1 MMERLEIYVDGQV
14 VGNLDAPV
22 VDVADSTI
30 GAPSPKTATMTPA
43 PRRAR
48 SAPASIKFFDLD
60 VSDTHSVT
68 VLPPGGALLG
78 TFSASLTNVATGD
91 GQGTVGWTYTLER
104 LRRSVVS
111 MPENRTEVYA
121 VRITDDE
128 GSSVTQNVT
137 ITIHGTNDAP
147 VITVGAGDSAAE
159 TLLETNAGLAVS
171 DTLTV
176 VDADLSDAVTASVQ
190 SVSTVGPTGGL
201 TNGQLLAMLSVT
213 LGSIAADAGAANNL
227 AWSFNSGTQ
236 TFDYLDDGESL
247 ELTYTVRATDD
258 SLVSDDQTVTITIN
272 GTNDA
277 PVITVGAGD
286 SAAETLLETNA
297 GLAVSDTLTVVDA
310 DLSDAVTAS
319 VQSVSTVGPTGGLTN
334 GQLLAM
340 LSVTLG
346 SIAADAG
353 AANNLAW
360 SFNSGTQTSTT
371 STTGRAWSSPTRCA
385 PPTTAWSVMIRR

>member
-1 MMERLEIYVDGQV
+1 M
-14 VGNLDAPV
+14 
-22 VDVADSTI
+22 
-30 GAPSPKTATMTPA
+30 
-43 PRRAR
+43 RAR
-48 SAPASIKFFDLD
+48 
-60 VSDTHSVT
+60 
-68 VLPPGGALLG
+68 
-78 TFSASLTNVATGD
+78 
-91 GQGTVGWTYTLER
+91 
-104 LRRSVVS
+104 
-111 MPENRTEVYA
+111 RT
-121 VRITDDE
+121 TC
-128 GSSVTQNVT
+128 
-137 ITIHGTNDAP
+137 
-147 VITVGAGDSAAE
+147 
-159 TLLETNAGLAVS
+159 
-171 DTLTV
+171 
-176 VDADLSDAVTASVQ
+176 
-190 SVSTVGPTGGL
+190 
-201 TNGQLLAMLSVT
+201 
-213 LGSIAADAGAANNL
+213 
-227 AWSFNSGTQ
+227 WSFNSGTQ

-360 SFNSGTQTSTT
+360 SFNSGTQTFDYLDDGESLELTYTVRATDDSLVSDDQTVTITINGTDDRTAPTDIRLIVDSPLVDQSTMQFSISGTLVATDADPGSFTYTLLSQSPTGGSAATFSITDDNLFSGGNLGQLQTYRLAIEATQADDPAGMSYTEIFTIITGRNGPQGDSLSDPQFLLLVMTT
-371 STTGRAWSSPTRCA
+371 SSSVGTETTSCSGVTATIRSSGTLAPTAHLEIPCREAPATIPCTEAAVSTRSTPEPATTWLPSMRPSDRAAIRHESP
-385 PPTTAWSVMIRR
+385 S